1 MFSIKYVDAQMA
13 ARRRLELDNEQLGGV
28 GEHVVNAAGELPKP
42 QQPLEEKE
50 QQAGNIF
57 RLFI

>member
-1 MFSIKYVDAQMA
+1 MA